1 MKKLTSWLLALVL
14 MVVAIPACLAAV
26 TTEATRVELEDLE
39 ISLEVPAGVY
49 VFTADT
55 DPLSGDWMLAGYGE
69 NGLDA
74 LDSFQ
79 PDDSGNV
86 MAMQLVPEDQSFH
99 LSISRQYN
107 DQSRDYFNLNDV
119 TEEQFQALLDSNTFE
134 DAENGITAKAVAY
147 DHDQVPFFRMDLTGG
162 TEEEPIYETCYGTIV
177 NGCVLSFDMYSNEEL
192 TQEQQA
198 LLQNLVDSVE
208 ILQFYEKPTQQEM
221 MMQTILMFV
230 PIVAIVLIIAAFLLS
245 IRFKTK
251 SQERKKNE
259 LTENLVAYRKK
270 QAEKAMDPNY
280 VMPPTLLENTTFCSD
295 IAVKKFCQF
304 HFFRKNIVQ
313 NSIFILL
320 GIVSFVMG
328 IRYDDANWILRIVL
342 LGLGLYLAV
351 QPFLSV
357 DKMVKA
363 EIRVYQRGRSREAH
377 YAFREEDF
385 RVSGL
390 QSPVLYPYLQI
401 VRAYES
407 KEYFYLYYTDD
418 RAYIVEKAGFTTGD
432 AAALR
437 EILKKNLKKGCHL
450 K

>member
-1 MKKLTSWLLALVL
+1 
-14 MVVAIPACLAAV
+14 
-26 TTEATRVELEDLE
+26 
-39 ISLEVPAGVY
+39 
-49 VFTADT
+49 
-55 DPLSGDWMLAGYGE
+55 
-69 NGLDA
+69 
-74 LDSFQ
+74 
-79 PDDSGNV
+79 
-86 MAMQLVPEDQSFH
+86 
-99 LSISRQYN
+99 
-107 DQSRDYFNLNDV
+107 
-119 TEEQFQALLDSNTFE
+119 
-134 DAENGITAKAVAY
+134 
-147 DHDQVPFFRMDLTGG
+147 
-162 TEEEPIYETCYGTIV
+162 
-177 NGCVLSFDMYSNEEL
+177 
-192 TQEQQA
+192 
-198 LLQNLVDSVE
+198 
-208 ILQFYEKPTQQEM
+208 
-221 MMQTILMFV
+221 MQTILMFV

-385 RVSGL
+385 RVSGPDR
-390 QSPVLYPYLQI
+390 SERDW
-401 VRAYES
+401 RALWRR
-407 KEYFYLYYTDD
+407 FYDTVAIEGRYNPRCRMTHMPKRYWGCMTEFQTDPPEE
-418 RAYIVEKAGFTTGD
+418 RPAMPEGA
-432 AAALR
+432 
-437 EILKKNLKKGCHL
+437 E
-450 K
+450 